1 MKMLVLNASPK
12 KKGKVAGLLSAV
24 ADGARGTHDI
34 EWIDLYGLSIKP
46 CLGCM
51 KCRPDKPCALPRDG
65 AHVVAEKIAAAD
77 VLVVGTPTYWANM
90 SAPLKALFD
99 RSVTTLEYIE
109 TGKMSLPRP
118 LLRGKRAVIV
128 TASSAPWPLNLLPS
142 QARGAVRS
150 VSVVLKSAGMRIVGT
165 IMLGNTRTM
174 GAIPPR
180 VLGKA
185 GRIGAAL

>member
-1 MKMLVLNASPK
+1 MRILVLNASPK

-34 EWIDLYGLSIKP
+34 EWVDLYGLSIKS

-51 KCRPDKPCALPRDG
+51 KCRPDKPCALPRDD
-65 AHVVAEKIAAAD
+65 AHVIAEKIAAAD
-77 VLVVGTPTYWANM
+77 VLVVGTPTYWGNM

-99 RSVTTLEYIE
+99 RIVTTLEYIE

-118 LLRGKRAVIV
+118 LLKGNRAVIV
-128 TASSAPWPLNLLPS
+128 TASSSPWPLNLLSS

-150 VSVVLKSAGMRIVGT
+150 VSVVLKSAGMRVAGVV
-165 IMLGNTRTM
+165 MLGNTRGM
-174 GAIPPR
+174 DEIPGR
-180 VLGKA
+180 VLRKA
-185 GRIGAAL
+185 TRIGAAL